1 MKNLF
6 GVLFISLLVWKI
18 SYAQTN
24 YVGWHYT
31 ISQAEGTEQTNVI
44 TIPEINYQSPSSFL
58 PTNTEDLIT
67 LFGTMVRWNFV
78 EPAGIGTKCAV
89 SGNGEYSAV
98 GWYLNNAR
106 ISLYGNT
113 NSTPIWEY
121 MLVNQFVTNF
131 VSLNF
136 NGDKIAAGADQHFY
150 IFNNINNVPFFDF
163 LMTTLGGGP
172 VAGPV
177 ALTQSGDFLIATA
190 VYTDSSIVLGFNTS
204 STTPVWSITL
214 IPSATVGGGSI
225 QGLKLSGNDSLMI
238 INTYGDF
245 WVMNTFT
252 GEIIHHD
259 LINPTST
266 SGTQT
271 NQGISYDG
279 SIIATI
285 NYNGFVRVFQW
296 NGITYNLLWQ
306 DQEPP
311 GTYYNWANSVSV
323 SDNGEYIAVGTLIFI
338 SSSEYNGTVKLYKT
352 SDNGTADWIYNNCGD
367 AVATVSF
374 NSPANVL
381 AATSWGALN
390 NSTPDMYLFKTWEG
404 NTPIFTLST
413 GGSFFDGAISSN
425 GSTLLVSGKAVHART
440 FGNGGL
446 AYNVFV
452 DTSDTNIPVEFV
464 SFTADLNDN
473 VVELKWITATEIN
486 NHGFE
491 IQRSTND
498 EFVTIGFVEGH
509 GTTTENNNY
518 SFTDANVDVGK
529 YSYRLKQVDFNGS
542 FEYSDVVEVDVPAPL
557 VFVLEQNYPN
567 PFNPSTLINYQIPQN
582 ADVNLEIYNALGQK
596 VKSLVNEIQ
605 EPGNYEVVWN
615 GKNDSGNT
623 LPSGVYLYRITAG
636 SYIKVMKMIF
646 LR

>member
-6 GVLFISLLVWKI
+6 SLILVSIFIYSTI
-18 SYAQTN
+18 YAQEIPD
-24 YVGWHYT
+24 YVGRHYSS
-31 ISQAEGTEQTNVI
+31 SQFEGSEQMNVI
-44 TIPEINYQSPSSFL
+44 TIPEVNYLSPSSFL
-58 PTNTEDLIT
+58 PTNTEDLTT

-131 VSLNF
+131 VSF
-136 NGDKIAAGADQHFY
+136 NYVGDELAAGADQHFY
-150 IFNNINNVPFFDF
+150 IFNNVNNVPFFDF
-163 LMTTLGGGP
+163 LVTTLGGGP
-172 VAGPV
+172 TAGPV

-204 STTPVWSITL
+204 STTPIWSITL

-279 SIIATI
+279 SKIATI

-296 NGITYNLLWQ
+296 NGSTYNLLWQ

-352 SDNGTADWIYNNCGD
+352 SEGGTPTWIYDNCGD
-367 AVATVSF
+367 AVTTVLF
-374 NSPANVL
+374 NSPSNIL
-381 AATSWGALN
+381 AAASWGALN

-425 GSTLLVSGKAVHART
+425 GSKLLVT
-440 FGNGGL
+440 
-446 AYNVFV
+446 V
-452 DTSDTNIPVEFV
+452 D
-464 SFTADLNDN
+464 
-473 VVELKWITATEIN
+473 
-486 NHGFE
+486 
-491 IQRSTND
+491 
-498 EFVTIGFVEGH
+498 
-509 GTTTENNNY
+509 
-518 SFTDANVDVGK
+518 
-529 YSYRLKQVDFNGS
+529 
-542 FEYSDVVEVDVPAPL
+542 
-557 VFVLEQNYPN
+557 
-567 PFNPSTLINYQIPQN
+567 
-582 ADVNLEIYNALGQK
+582 
-596 VKSLVNEIQ
+596 
-605 EPGNYEVVWN
+605 
-615 GKNDSGNT
+615 
-623 LPSGVYLYRITAG
+623 
-636 SYIKVMKMIF
+636 
-646 LR
+646 